1 MSIYGFLFC
10 FCLYFS
16 CGLLARSRT
25 HGWNATAMAYACSR
39 ELFLDGYYKSIAFGS
54 CRCPQG
60 FVLQRPPYPLR
71 FFTLLELGIDEIVKI
86 AVQNG
91 IDVRGF
97 RAGPVI
103 LDHRVR
109 LQDVGTDL

>member
-1 MSIYGFLFC
+1 MC
-10 FCLYFS
+10 FSY
-16 CGLLARSRT
+16 GLLARSRT

-103 LDHRVR
+103 LDHRIR

>member
-1 MSIYGFLFC
+1 M
-10 FCLYFS
+10 
-16 CGLLARSRT
+16 LARSRT

-60 FVLQRPPYPLR
+60 FVLQRPLYPLH
-71 FFTLLELGIDEIVKI
+71 FFTLFKLGIDKRIEV
-86 AVQNG
+86 AVHDG
-91 IDVRGF
+91 VDVCGF

-103 LDHRVR
+103 LDHRIR